1 MSNKAHMRASSMQR
15 PGQIFG
21 AARAEP
27 VALTAQSSNCR
38 AGAAGASVVPADD
51 KLAARLFVSH
61 IILETLEKLNMTFP
75 EMTSE
80 RRKELQAMRKQ
91 LESE

>member
-1 MSNKAHMRASSMQR
+1 MM
-15 PGQIFG
+15 
-21 AARAEP
+21 ARMKRSGRTGIAPSDCLSGTSTREAP
-27 VALTAQSSNCR
+27 WH
-38 AGAAGASVVPADD
+38 VVPADD